1 MDTRYVAHRSPHRRF
16 DAILNVTTNEYED
29 NMSEKIGLA
38 GKHYLC
44 CPVEEGKRDKTELE
58 RWMSVALLFYGIHVV
73 SGGGKV
79 LIHCAQGK
87 DRSVAVAMA
96 CLAVFGDKR
105 EPASEEGWYNE
116 KEFGECGGRWWG
128 VCWPELCR
136 CRVGC

>member
-1 MDTRYVAHRSPHRRF
+1 
-16 DAILNVTTNEYED
+16 LNVTTNEYED

-58 RWMSVALLFYGIHVV
+58 RWMSVALLFYGIHGV